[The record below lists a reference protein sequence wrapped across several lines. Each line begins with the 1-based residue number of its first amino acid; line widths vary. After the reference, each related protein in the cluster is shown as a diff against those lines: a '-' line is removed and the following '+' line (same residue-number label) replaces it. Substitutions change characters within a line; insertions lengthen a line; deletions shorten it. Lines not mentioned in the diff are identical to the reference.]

1 MKRFFSD
8 SSVLFSAAYSRTG
21 HARDLLTRALQ
32 RELVLVASQL
42 VLKETRRNLAD
53 HAPGHT
59 LILDYLLENIG
70 FELVRPTKRQVLAA
84 AAIVALKD
92 APIVA
97 AARRARVDALVTFDQ
112 KHLLGRAAIAKYV
125 RAPVLT
131 PKAAMARFLP

>member
-1 MKRFFSD
+1 MKRFFID

-21 HARDLLTRALQ
+21 HARDLLSRTLQ
-32 RELVLVASQL
+32 REVALVVSELVF
-42 VLKETRRNLAD
+42 KETRRNLAD

-59 LILDYLLENIG
+59 IILDYLLENIA

-84 AAIVALKD
+84 AGIVALKD

-112 KHLLGRAAIAKYV
+112 KHLLGRAAVAKYV

-131 PKAAMARFLP
+131 PKAALARLRP